1 MNLRRST
8 GLGLLVYGIGTVV
21 PFATIGVPGGA
32 YEPPKVAAYL
42 AQGHALSTFGIA
54 YLGLFAALGLLVF
67 GQGIRAEL
75 GSRWGDTAWA
85 LSVTAVALGLAGWFV
100 GAGVVVATAEGGP
113 AISAGI
119 PLPVAHTIGEIA
131 GLLTGCAPAFCIGV
145 VALLMTRA
153 PLPGWLRAFS
163 AVAGVC
169 GILAPFYFT
178 FFVYLLWTVVC
189 GMALA
194 RSRTP
199 VASSTPVVQVPA

>member
-1 MNLRRST
+1 MNHRRT
-8 GLGLLVYGIGTVV
+8 AGLGLLVYGLGTAV

-32 YEPPKVAAYL
+32 YEPAKVTAYL
-42 AQGHALSTFGIA
+42 AQGHALSTFAIA
-54 YLGLFAALGLLVF
+54 YLGLFATLGLLAF

-75 GSRWGDTAWA
+75 GRRGDTAWA
-85 LSVTAVALGLAGWFV
+85 LSVAALALGVVGWFV

-113 AISAGI
+113 AISAGV

-153 PLPGWLRAFS
+153 PLPGWLRAFT

-169 GILAPFYFT
+169 GILAPLYFT
-178 FFVYLLWTVVC
+178 FFVYLLWTLVC
-189 GMALA
+189 GAALA
-194 RSRTP
+194 RTRTP
-199 VASSTPVVQVPA
+199 VATSTPALTLPA